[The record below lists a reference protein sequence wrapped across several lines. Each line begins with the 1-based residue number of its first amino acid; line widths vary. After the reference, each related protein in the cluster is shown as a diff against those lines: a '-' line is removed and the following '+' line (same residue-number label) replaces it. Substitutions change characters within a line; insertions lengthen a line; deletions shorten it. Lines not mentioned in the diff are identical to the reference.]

1 MGFGRQPPVK
11 PLYFVPCP
19 SFLFVSL
26 CLSVL
31 CVLQSERSEDQTLLT
46 ISVYLILHKKALV
59 RTKLIPLACLL
70 ATAASAQKTTPAA
83 IDAAVNKIES
93 KTIAWRRDLHQH
105 PELGNREV
113 RTAKIIA
120 DHLRSLG
127 LEVKE
132 GVAHTGVV
140 GILKGAKPGP
150 VIGLRADMDGLPVTE
165 RVAIPFASKEKAQ
178 YNGQEVGVMHAC
190 GHDTHVAILM
200 ATAEVLSGMKGELA
214 GTVKF
219 VFQPAEEGAPAGEEG
234 GAALMVKEGVL
245 DNPKVDAMFG
255 LHINAQ
261 TPVGQ
266 IKYREEGM
274 MAASDWF
281 SIKIKGKQSH
291 GAQPWMGIDPVV
303 IGAQIIQGLQSIVS
317 RQSELTKYPV
327 VISTTVFKGGV
338 RENIIPEEATLSG
351 TIRTLDKSMQ
361 KDVWQRIE
369 RTAKNIAEA
378 SGAAAEVSFD
388 AKTLVTYND
397 PALTR
402 RMLPSLQKA
411 TSNNAVVM
419 NAVMGAE
426 DFSFFGDKV
435 PALYFYLGG
444 MPAGKKPEE
453 TAPHHTPDFY
463 VDDSGMKTGVK
474 AFVYLVTDY
483 MAMGKLQATSPKAQP
498 AGGSKGGSK

>member
-1 MGFGRQPPVK
+1 M
-11 PLYFVPCP
+11 
-19 SFLFVSL
+19 
-26 CLSVL
+26 
-31 CVLQSERSEDQTLLT
+31 
-46 ISVYLILHKKALV
+46 